1 MTLAAPVASSP
12 PVRTEVRGRVL
23 LVTIDLPPVNA
34 LGLGVRQ
41 GLAGATEQ
49 LATDPSLAAMLIVGA
64 GGNFVGG
71 ADIREFGKPRQP
83 PFVRD
88 ICNRLEASPKLV
100 VAAIQGAALGGG
112 LELALSAHYR
122 LVLEDA
128 RIGLPEVLLGLLP
141 GSGGTQRM
149 PRLVGVPVALELMLS
164 GRHVGAHEAVQI
176 GLADRLGEGMD
187 ASTAGLAYVEEL
199 LDANAPRRPSRYATA
214 VRCDAQDQAA
224 ISAARDAQRAR
235 NPLLLSPHL
244 IVDAV
249 EATLHQP
256 FDAGMV
262 LEQQLFQ
269 QCIDSPQRRG
279 LIYAFFAERQAAK
292 VPEAN
297 QGVARAVNEV
307 GVVGGGTMGAAIA
320 VAALNAGLRVTLV
333 ERDEPSLQRGLA
345 NVGKVYTGLVSKGRM
360 TQADQNALMSRL
372 SGFVDYAALGFA
384 DLVIEAAFEDMA
396 VKKAVFA
403 ELDRVCK
410 PGAVLATN
418 TSYLDIDE
426 IAATTSRP
434 QDVIGLHF
442 FAPAH
447 IMRLLEVVVPRRAGA
462 DVVATAFAFGR
473 ALKKVAV
480 RAGVCDGF
488 IGNRIL
494 SVYRRAADY
503 MIEDGASP
511 YEIDDAIRGFG
522 YPMGPLQVSDLSGGD
537 IGWATRKRQAA
548 TRDPRQRYVQVAD
561 RIAERGWFGQKT
573 GRGWYLYPKGA
584 RAGEPDPE
592 VLAIVQKER
601 SRAGI
606 VARDF
611 TAGEIERRYLAAMVN
626 EGANVVHEGIAL
638 RPLDVDVVFVHG
650 FGFPRFR
657 GGPMFYA
664 DTVGL
669 GQILS
674 DIETFAKDDPHFWHP
689 SPLLLRLVAQ
699 GRDFSSLNAASV

>member
-1 MTLAAPVASSP
+1 MKLAALADPSL
-12 PVRTEVRGRVL
+12 PVRMEVRGQVL
-23 LVTIDLPPVNA
+23 LVTIDQPPVNA

-41 GLAGATEQ
+41 GLSAAADR
-49 LATDPSLAAMLIVGA
+49 LAEDPSLAAMLITGL

-71 ADIREFGKPRQP
+71 ADIREFGKPRQQ

-88 ICNRLEASPKLV
+88 ICNRLEASSKLV

-122 LVLEDA
+122 LVLEGA
-128 RIGLPEVLLGLLP
+128 RLGLPEVLLGLLP

-149 PRLVGVPVALELMLS
+149 PRLVGVPVALDLMLS
-164 GRHVGAHEAVQI
+164 GRHVGAREAVEI
-176 GLADRLGEGMD
+176 GLAQRLGEGMSAVD
-187 ASTAGLAYVEEL
+187 AGLTYVEEL
-199 LDANAPRRPSRYATA
+199 LAENAVPQPSREACA
-214 VRCDAQDQAA
+214 IRGDALDQAA
-224 ISAARDAQRAR
+224 ITVAREAQRLR

-249 EATLHQP
+249 EAALHQP
-256 FDAGMV
+256 FDEAMA

-269 QCIDSPQRRG
+269 RCIDSPQRSG
-279 LIYAFFAERQAAK
+279 LIHAFFAERQVSKIPQAGQAQPRP
-292 VPEAN
+292 VR
-297 QGVARAVNEV
+297 VV
-307 GVVGGGTMGAAIA
+307 GIVGGGTMGAGIA
-320 VAALNAGLRVTLV
+320 VAALNAGLQIILV
-333 ERDEPSLQRGLA
+333 ERDEAALARGHA
-345 NVGKVYTGLVSKGRM
+345 NIEKVYAGTVSKGRM
-360 TQADQNALMSRL
+360 TQQAMDHLMARL
-372 SGFVDYAALGFA
+372 TGSIDYAALGTA

-396 VKKAVFA
+396 VKQAIFA

-410 PGAVLATN
+410 PGTVLASN

-426 IAATTSRP
+426 IAAKTSRP

-447 IMRLLEVVVPRRAGA
+447 IMRLLEVVVPRHAGA
-462 DVVATAFAFGR
+462 EVVATAFSFAR
-473 ALKKVAV
+473 MLKKVAV

-503 MIEDGASP
+503 LMEDGASP
-511 YEIDDAIRGFG
+511 YEIDAAIVSFG

-537 IGWATRKRQAA
+537 IGWATRKRQAI
-548 TRDPRQRYVQVAD
+548 TRDPQLRYVQIAD

-573 GRGWYLYPKGA
+573 GRGWYLYSHGSRTGA
-584 RAGEPDPE
+584 PDPE
-592 VLAIVQKER
+592 VLAIVQAER
-601 SRAGI
+601 TRAGI
-606 VARDF
+606 KPRTF
-611 TAGEIERRYLAAMVN
+611 TQEEIMRRYLAAMIN
-626 EGANVVHEGIAL
+626 EGANVIHEGIAL
-638 RPLDVDVVFVHG
+638 RPLDIDVVFVHG

-669 GQILS
+669 RQILS
-674 DIETFAKDDPHFWHP
+674 DIETFAKEDPFFWRP
-689 SPLLLRLVAQ
+689 SPLLLRLVAE
-699 GRDFSSLNAASV
+699 GRDFASLNTASA